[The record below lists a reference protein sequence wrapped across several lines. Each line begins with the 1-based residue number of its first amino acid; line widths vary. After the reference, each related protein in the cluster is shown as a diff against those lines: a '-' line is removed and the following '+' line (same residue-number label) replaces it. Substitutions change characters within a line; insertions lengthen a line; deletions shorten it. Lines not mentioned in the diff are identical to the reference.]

1 MGARMERKAE
11 SPCRNIFSKDSIW
24 FSQVSEEGYGL
35 ILDPGKF
42 KNPPQPKVIPITTAV
57 RVLNMASLAAASTP
71 TSNITKLE
79 IHMQS
84 PLGVGGSGATV
95 YEGTASITGV
105 GENIQVAVKVF
116 PPVAFAG
123 RQQAKDPAIEEH
135 NKLRVAT
142 QCAESGSFCL
152 VHGYV
157 DDERGVSIVMKKYD
171 GTLFD
176 ELESGQPLPLKRTV
190 EVGIKVAQTIQV
202 LHEPPDG
209 SQCVLYLDLKPQNV
223 FVDRAGNTVVLG
235 DFGIAKALA
244 DTSGTFL
251 PTGVVLGTLNYCS
264 PEQAGATDFYDP
276 TEKGTMTVKSDS
288 WTFGAMLLHMLSGQV
303 PWSECRSPI
312 QIIGLLYG
320 RNVPQINLPEGTPPM
335 LKELVRK
342 CLLPNPDHRPAFD
355 SICHQLNKFYEEFEF
370 EEETTNEE
378 TKETK
383 GSSSSSSSSSLEE
396 ENRKLKEEMQRLRA
410 QMSQSNSSEQ
420 DTPPPAPVPTPAP
433 EPETKTSSSLI
444 TLDTRIE
451 LATLEQEV
459 RQIEAMEA
467 NSPLPSAKRDDIKKL
482 EEEVR
487 STVTEF
493 EKMME
498 ELKMKEKEALS
509 NCNKAGEEDEYEK
522 AKAFDLQSKKYQEEQ
537 VALAEENDSN
547 VREMKQKIEEERKKL
562 RRGYDCLEKIKLKI
576 EEFEEKKRLTKEKKA
591 GGWIEEAQS
600 LNEAVKELN
609 GFMKRMDDMESV
621 KEMANLSFFF
631 FSFFFFF
638 WLLFSRLT

>member
-1 MGARMERKAE
+1 MFILYLII
-11 SPCRNIFSKDSIW
+11 P
-24 FSQVSEEGYGL
+24 SQ
-35 ILDPGKF
+35 
-42 KNPPQPKVIPITTAV
+42 QPT
-57 RVLNMASLAAASTP
+57 LHLLNFFNMASLAATST
-71 TSNITKLE
+71 TMSNITNLV
-79 IHMQS
+79 IHTDKP
-84 PLGVGGSGATV
+84 PLGPGSHEKPTV
-95 YEGTASITGV
+95 YEGSASITGT
-105 GENIQVAVKVF
+105 GDRIPVAVKVF
-116 PPVAFAG
+116 P
-123 RQQAKDPAIEEH
+123 RQKTKDCVLLEYD
-135 NKLRVAT
+135 KLRAAT
-142 QCAESGSFCL
+142 LCAPDKFCA
-152 VHGYV
+152 VYGCV
-157 DDERGVSIVMKKYD
+157 DHELGVSIVMKKYD

-176 ELESGQPLPLKRTV
+176 EMESGKPLPLKRTV
-190 EVGIKVAQTIQV
+190 EVCIKISQAIQV
-202 LHEPPDG
+202 LHKPPNG
-209 SQCVLYLDLKPQNV
+209 GQGTLYMDLKPQNI
-223 FVDRAGNTVVLG
+223 FVSRAENIVVLG
-235 DFGIAKALA
+235 DFGIAKSLA

-251 PTGVVLGTLNYCS
+251 PTGVGVLGTINYCS
-264 PEQAGATDFYDP
+264 PAQAGATDFHDP
-276 TEKGTMTVKSDS
+276 TDKALLTAKCDS

-303 PWSECRSPI
+303 PWSECRS
-312 QIIGLLYG
+312 QMEIIGSLM
-320 RNVPQINLPEGTPPM
+320 RRSVPQINLPEGTPLM
-335 LKELVRK
+335 LKEMVRL
-342 CLLPNPDHRPAFD
+342 CLHPNPDVRLSFEQIYHKL
-355 SICHQLNKFYEEFEF
+355 SVFYKEFEF
-370 EEETTNEE
+370 EEEPNNE
-378 TKETK
+378 
-383 GSSSSSSSSSLEE
+383 SLEE
-396 ENRKLKEEMQRLRA
+396 ENKRLKEEIRRLKEENRQQKEEIRRLRK
-410 QMSQSNSSEQ
+410 QPSQPNKHP
-420 DTPPPAPVPTPAP
+420 DTPPPAPASPWS
-433 EPETKTSSSLI
+433 PETKTSSLI

-609 GFMKRMDDMESV
+609 GFMKRMNDIESV
-621 KEMANLSFFF
+621 KEMVANVSFFF

-638 WLLFSRLT
+638 WLLFPRLT